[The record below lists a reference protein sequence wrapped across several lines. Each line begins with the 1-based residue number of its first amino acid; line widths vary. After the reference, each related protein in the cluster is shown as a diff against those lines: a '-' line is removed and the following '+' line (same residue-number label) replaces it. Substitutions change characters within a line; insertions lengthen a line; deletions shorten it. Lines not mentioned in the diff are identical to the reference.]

1 MINFRRKLY
10 IYPEIQNPVIKNF
23 LITMVIV
30 SVLQILCIYGSMYWL
45 QSVTQSQLDIVVDRR
60 VLGPWKNFLFLSILG
75 PLVINA
81 VISLFY
87 ILWSTNKFAG
97 PIYRIEREITSYLK
111 NEKTEL
117 NLNLR
122 KDDSLKKLAQLITDL
137 HKKK

>member
-1 MINFRRKLY
+1 
-10 IYPEIQNPVIKNF
+10 
-23 LITMVIV
+23 MVIV